1 MAQYTKGP
9 WFVDPEFPGDIQAE
23 GTEIAST
30 FQSGNEGETWDIQGP
45 ITVDWETGSANAR
58 LISKAPEMFEYL
70 QTLGTPFAEDLR
82 KFVLGV
88 DGSSGT

>member
-9 WFVDPEFPGDIQAE
+9 WFVDPKFPGDIQAE
-23 GTEIAST
+23 GTEIAWFPRADFLPPRS
-30 FQSGNEGETWDIQGP
+30 ETLC
-45 ITVDWETGSANAR
+45 NAR